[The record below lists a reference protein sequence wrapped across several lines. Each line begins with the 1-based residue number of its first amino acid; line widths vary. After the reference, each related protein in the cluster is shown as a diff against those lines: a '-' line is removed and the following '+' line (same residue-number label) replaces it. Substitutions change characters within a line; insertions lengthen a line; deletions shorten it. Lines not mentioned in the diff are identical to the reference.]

1 MGSSIAQAFARS
13 VVEAVQGLVDL
24 DIADAKQAHL
34 FGEELAQQAVG
45 VLVGATLPGVI
56 GTGEIDAGV
65 QALADELVLG
75 KLLATSQR

>member
-1 MGSSIAQAFARS
+1 MRSSIAQAFARS
-13 VVEAVQGLVDL
+13 VVESVQGLVDL

-34 FGEELAQQAVG
+34 LGEELAQQAVG

-56 GTGEIDAGV
+56 RPGEIDAGV